1 MNLAVQHWFKT
12 DERHLR
18 YISDVETFLN
28 FDGAWIMFD
37 SITSKDIIRLG
48 WESLVNAF
56 DSVPILIPNLD
67 IKDMCMRSKLQ

>member
-1 MNLAVQHWFKT
+1 
-12 DERHLR
+12 
-18 YISDVETFLN
+18 
-28 FDGAWIMFD
+28 MFD